1 MNEHRLEATS
11 HPQGLSRFHIGNEK
25 TLGTR
30 FQLEWPP
37 EILPEDNEQEWLQL
51 EYGYIPIALFRLAS
65 DVGFFRRARIS
76 SISTNACSTENNI
89 PFPSL
94 ANHIVPSKFW
104 KVDLWPHGNLI
115 ITRSAWNTGK
125 PLWPLD
131 VRLRAARVRFSQ
143 ILEYSVCCTTLA
155 KESKEGKRWLQ
166 GHVFTLPR
174 AYELVFSLSRLY
186 FKTADWSLTTWIKQ
200 WKRSVVLG
208 WAGVCGEIQN
218 TSSPKNACV
227 GGYL

>member
-30 FQLEWPP
+30 FQLEWRP
-37 EILPEDNEQEWLQL
+37 EIRPEDNEQEWLQL

-76 SISTNACSTENNI
+76 SISTNACSTQNNI

-104 KVDLWPHGNLI
+104 KVDLWPHGNPI
-115 ITRSAWNTGK
+115 ITRSTEDTGK
-125 PLWPLD
+125 PLWPLIN
-131 VRLRAARVRFSQ
+131 VRLKAAKVRFSK
-143 ILEYSVCCTTLA
+143 ILEYSVHCITLA
-155 KESKEGKRWLQ
+155 KESKEGKGDSRITFLHYHELMSSCLACQ
-166 GHVFTLPR
+166 HFISKLLIGHLPH
-174 AYELVFSLSRLY
+174 E
-186 FKTADWSLTTWIKQ
+186 
-200 WKRSVVLG
+200 
-208 WAGVCGEIQN
+208 
-218 TSSPKNACV
+218 
-227 GGYL
+227 